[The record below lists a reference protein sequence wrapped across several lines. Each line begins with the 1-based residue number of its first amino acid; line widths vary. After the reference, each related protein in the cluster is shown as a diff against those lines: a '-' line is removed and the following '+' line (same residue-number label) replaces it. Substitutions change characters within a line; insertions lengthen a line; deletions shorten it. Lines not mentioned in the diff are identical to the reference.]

1 MSRAVELCHVS
12 GRPASAIQQ
21 LSRDALTGF
30 EVLKLGLNPDRALLY
45 EKLNARARWMFAH
58 GLLEETASL
67 AAATGDSAHEVLR
80 SLGYSQALQFLR
92 GECSLEAAIGDCQ
105 TRTRNYAKRQMTW
118 FRSDLSI
125 QWIDD
130 FGPSNGA
137 KQIALDLAVAFL
149 HQSKQAIRKGGAMAN
164 RPGTST
170 SETT

>member
-1 MSRAVELCHVS
+1 
-12 GRPASAIQQ
+12 
-21 LSRDALTGF
+21 
-30 EVLKLGLNPDRALLY
+30 
-45 EKLNARARWMFAH
+45 
-58 GLLEETASL
+58 
-67 AAATGDSAHEVLR
+67 
-80 SLGYSQALQFLR
+80 
-92 GECSLEAAIGDCQ
+92 
-105 TRTRNYAKRQMTW
+105 MTW

-137 KQIALDLAVAFL
+137 KKIALDLAVAFL